1 MGCIGS
7 KDRKFV
13 VSIKLFSYTTLV
25 LFDLIVF
32 FMYFLGVIQVSYF
45 GVLCQQTTVGLSGG
59 LFFIKELESDIL
71 GPLIVLPFFR
81 KSSWISEELKVSQ
94 VNAAILFPQNTTTW
108 YSFIKLSIQFRHQVF
123 FTMFF

>member
-25 LFDLIVF
+25 LFDLIAF
-32 FMYFLGVIQVSYF
+32 FMYFLGVIQVLYF

-71 GPLIVLPFFR
+71 GPLIVLPFFSKILLDFGGT
-81 KSSWISEELKVSQ
+81 KSIPGQCCNIISTEHNNMVFVYQ
-94 VNAAILFPQNTTTW
+94 IIN
-108 YSFIKLSIQFRHQVF
+108 SI
-123 FTMFF
+123 